1 MPLIVTEDTENIK
14 AVMST
19 QFSEFEKG
27 EVFHKIWDCVLGT
40 SIFSSDGE
48 EWHAHKAQLRPF
60 VSKIRP
66 TDAAVLNRCM
76 NNLLRHLSNE
86 GQPCDMYDLI
96 DRYVLDVVSEIF
108 LGESADSLLSDKQ
121 PFRDNMEVLVRW
133 NTAKTV
139 LGPLGALVPDFP
151 VRKSLKA
158 INAYM
163 DTYVQRT
170 LSLSEEELKAK
181 PDKCRTLADSLA
193 VQRATPKDPVAIA
206 LSWAMFE
213 LSKAPHVVKKLR
225 QEIQEKVGFSKPPEL
240 LQLKEMHYLRN
251 VIRETLRMYH
261 SLGFNSRTAKTDT
274 TLPRG
279 GGPTGQD
286 PIGVLKGT
294 QIILAVMSMQRRADI
309 AGNDTLVFRP
319 ERYDEWTPGI
329 WEQLPFNHGPRICL
343 GRAFGNYHMEYTIV
357 RIFQE
362 FERIEI
368 GPYPRPQQV
377 KLELNT
383 KPAWPVNCLFFKAAK
398 ESVDKDEP
406 RL

>member
-1 MPLIVTEDTENIK
+1 M
-14 AVMST
+14 
-19 QFSEFEKG
+19 
-27 EVFHKIWDCVLGT
+27 
-40 SIFSSDGE
+40 
-48 EWHAHKAQLRPF
+48 
-60 VSKIRP
+60 
-66 TDAAVLNRCM
+66 
-76 NNLLRHLSNE
+76 
-86 GQPCDMYDLI
+86 
-96 DRYVLDVVSEIF
+96 
-108 LGESADSLLSDKQ
+108 
-121 PFRDNMEVLVRW
+121 
-133 NTAKTV
+133 
-139 LGPLGALVPDFP
+139 
-151 VRKSLKA
+151 
-158 INAYM
+158 
-163 DTYVQRT
+163 
-170 LSLSEEELKAK
+170 
-181 PDKCRTLADSLA
+181 
-193 VQRATPKDPVAIA
+193 
-206 LSWAMFE
+206 
-213 LSKAPHVVKKLR
+213 
-225 QEIQEKVGFSKPPEL
+225 
-240 LQLKEMHYLRN
+240 
-251 VIRETLRMYH
+251 
-261 SLGFNSRTAKTDT
+261 GFNSRTAKTDT

-294 QIILAVMSMQRRADI
+294 QISKLFSLTCTEQYLNSAVLAVMSMQRRADI